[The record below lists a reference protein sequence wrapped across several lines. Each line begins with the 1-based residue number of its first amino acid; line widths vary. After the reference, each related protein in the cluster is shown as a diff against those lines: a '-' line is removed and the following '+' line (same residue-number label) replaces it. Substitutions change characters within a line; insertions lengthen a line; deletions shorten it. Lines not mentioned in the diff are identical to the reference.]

1 MDEITL
7 FNIPITNITLDETI
21 SLILKT
27 LAGQKF
33 VQMHFVNAHCV
44 NISRTDTAY
53 LELLQNSDYIFADGV
68 GMKIAASIL
77 SSPLADNVNGTDLYP
92 LLLDALEGTGYRIYL
107 LGADPGIAEE
117 MQRRALE
124 THPDLIFCGTHH
136 GFIPPEDNEDVVQ
149 QIRQSKADL
158 LLVAMGVPSQEKWI
172 NQNLEK
178 TGAKLGMGVGGLFN
192 FYSGNIPRA
201 PMIFRKAGLEWLH
214 RLCMEP
220 RRMWQRY
227 LIGNLKFLWLTIRLR
242 FRP

>member
-1 MDEITL
+1 MNIIKL
-7 FNIPITNITLDETI
+7 FDISITNITLQESV

-27 LAGQKF
+27 LAGQKS

-44 NISRTDTAY
+44 NISRTDSEY
-53 LELLQNSDYIFADGV
+53 LELLQNADYIFADGV
-68 GMKIAASIL
+68 GMKIAAKIHSN
-77 SSPLADNVNGTDLYP
+77 PLADNVNGTDLYP
-92 LLLDALEGTGYRIYL
+92 MLLDALEGTGYRIYL
-107 LGADPGIAEE
+107 LGADPGIADT
-117 MQRRALE
+117 MKRRALE
-124 THPDLIFCGTHH
+124 TNPDLIFCGTHH

-158 LLVAMGVPSQEKWI
+158 LLVAMGVPGQEKWI

-178 TGAKLGMGVGGLFN
+178 TGAKIGMGVGGLFN

-201 PMIFRKAGLEWLH
+201 PMLLRKTGLEWLH

-227 LIGNLKFLWLTIRLR
+227 LIGNIKFLWLTIRLR
-242 FRP
+242 R